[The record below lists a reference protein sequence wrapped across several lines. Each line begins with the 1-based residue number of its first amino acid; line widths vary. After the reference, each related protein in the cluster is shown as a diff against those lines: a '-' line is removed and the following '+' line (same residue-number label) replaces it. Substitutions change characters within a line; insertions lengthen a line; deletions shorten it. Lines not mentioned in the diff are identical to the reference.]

1 MSCKKSCNRRLKCG
15 HACVELCY
23 LPCKSN
29 CACDKEFESVDQA
42 VTLTAAP
49 EEPHTQPHRDIP
61 QSTQSFRDYAAGG
74 HVEADRR
81 LAALAERDAA
91 EARGRQLDEENYA
104 ALFSDPAVL
113 VDKTTKMTLARI
125 TSDGEGGSRGVW
137 KGTYEPQRST
147 NASPAKEEEASLLD
161 L

>member
-1 MSCKKSCNRRLKCG
+1 MSCKKGCNRRLKCG
-15 HACVELCY
+15 HACVKLCY

-29 CACDKEFESVDQA
+29 CACDKEF
-42 VTLTAAP
+42 TASP
-49 EEPHTQPHRDIP
+49 EEPHAQPYRDIP

-104 ALFSDPAVL
+104 ALFSDPVVL

-125 TSDGEGGSRGVW
+125 TSDGEGGSRGLW